1 MSRYC
6 MIYFGYPPIKGFQ
19 FLEQILYKKSD
30 IKILFIVII
39 SWTIIW
45 HFRKKNKNGVTRLII
60 FQEGQSYPH
69 PYKFRGYLK
78 KIKECNFCHLYYSI
92 FLVRGNFALQEEKRK
107 KKTICY
113 KCPPWIRPG
122 SSGSKVWHAKHK
134 ARMSSRAHLEITR
147 ASINFQIQEVQTS
160 YPWNLEVPL
169 NFFWKSQFFSV
180 IPTRCGGLSNLLW
193 KIR

>member
-1 MSRYC
+1 MKIYLFSQPMSRYC

-107 KKTICY
+107 KKQFVISAHPGFNQGPLVPKSDTLST
-113 KCPPWIRPG
+113 RPG
-122 SSGSKVWHAKHK
+122 CQVVHISK
-134 ARMSSRAHLEITR
+134 
-147 ASINFQIQEVQTS
+147 
-160 YPWNLEVPL
+160 
-169 NFFWKSQFFSV
+169 
-180 IPTRCGGLSNLLW
+180 
-193 KIR
+193 